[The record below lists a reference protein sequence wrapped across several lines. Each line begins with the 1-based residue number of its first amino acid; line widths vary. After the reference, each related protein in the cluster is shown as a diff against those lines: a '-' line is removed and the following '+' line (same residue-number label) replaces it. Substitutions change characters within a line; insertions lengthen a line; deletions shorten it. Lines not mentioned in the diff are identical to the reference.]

1 VGVIVVNREGVK
13 AAMIV
18 EKLKSNGWGGES
30 AVRQDFSNE
39 ASVKTVMNIKE
50 NIKKFMQ
57 KMR

>member
-1 VGVIVVNREGVK
+1 MIVVNREGVK